1 MEQKVFPIIFKPR
14 RVPHMPQLRRIS
26 VLALTGLG
34 ASLFAI
40 TATTPAQAVDIPIP
54 ESNLFILDVSGST
67 NSVELWK
74 NLKVSLTS
82 KLSQPFGNPIS
93 KSIARKYPVDV
104 SITSISQNSQN
115 SPVFTIVSK
124 SDAKQ
129 IWGAVEQVFPD
140 STDKRLKAITT
151 ELFGENGP
159 WAGQAKIFT
168 RSKIVIPT
176 AAACKKSTLYSINKG
191 SFLRNTDEENKLV
204 LSGAI
209 CGKVISIAKNIKQ
222 ADDYFSKPL
231 CDKRAICS
239 DIAGAIYRATNLAA
253 DLASQERDRV
263 NGRDVPPKLCI
274 AIASDMLN
282 ESPGMSQA
290 SKLNSKRIA
299 ISASS
304 LAEAKSAGVAAAKSV
319 GISFPADISVR
330 AVMVGIGSG
339 PKPIALDRN
348 SYLLSYWEGF
358 WTESGVKE
366 TNQAQSL
373 NQACS

>member
-1 MEQKVFPIIFKPR
+1 MERRPFPNMPNPRKVAP
-14 RVPHMPQLRRIS
+14 MPKLRRIS

-34 ASLFAI
+34 ATLFAI
-40 TATTPAQAVDIPIP
+40 AAPSPARAVSIPIS

-93 KSIARKYPVDV
+93 KSIALKYPVDV
-104 SITSISQNSQN
+104 SVTSVSQNSQN
-115 SPVFTIVSK
+115 SPIFSIVSK

-151 ELFGENGP
+151 ELFDENGP

-168 RSKIVIPT
+168 KSKIVIPT
-176 AAACKKSTLYSINKG
+176 AAACKKSTLDSINQG
-191 SFLRNTDEENKLV
+191 SFLRNTDERNKLV
-204 LSGAI
+204 LSAAL
-209 CGKVISIAKNIKQ
+209 CGKIISIAKNLKQ

-231 CDKRAICS
+231 CDKRASCS
-239 DIAGAIYRATNLAA
+239 DIAGVIYRSTNLAA
-253 DLASQERDRV
+253 DLASQERYRV
-263 NGRDVPPKLCI
+263 NGKEVAPKLCI

-282 ESPGMSQA
+282 ESPGMSRT
-290 SKLNSKRIA
+290 SKLDSKRIA
-299 ISASS
+299 TTAAS
-304 LAEAKSAGVAAAKSV
+304 LTEAKSAGVAAAKSV
-319 GISFPADISVR
+319 GISFPSNISVR

-339 PKPIALDRN
+339 PNPIALERN

-358 WTESGVKE
+358 WTASGVKE

>member
-1 MEQKVFPIIFKPR
+1 VERRPFPNMPNPRKVAP
-14 RVPHMPQLRRIS
+14 MPKLRRIS

-34 ASLFAI
+34 ATLFAI
-40 TATTPAQAVDIPIP
+40 AAPSPARAVSIPIS

-93 KSIARKYPVDV
+93 KSIALKYPVDV
-104 SITSISQNSQN
+104 SVTSVSQNSQN
-115 SPVFTIVSK
+115 SPIFSIVSK

-151 ELFGENGP
+151 ELFDENGP

-168 RSKIVIPT
+168 KSKIVIPT
-176 AAACKKSTLYSINKG
+176 AAACKKSTLDSINQG
-191 SFLRNTDEENKLV
+191 SFLRNTDERNKLV
-204 LSGAI
+204 LSAAL
-209 CGKVISIAKNIKQ
+209 CGKIISIAKNLKQ

-231 CDKRAICS
+231 CDKRASCS
-239 DIAGAIYRATNLAA
+239 DIAGVIYRSTNLAA
-253 DLASQERDRV
+253 DLASQERYRV
-263 NGRDVPPKLCI
+263 NGKEVAPKLCI

-282 ESPGMSQA
+282 ESPGMSRT
-290 SKLNSKRIA
+290 SKLDSKRIA
-299 ISASS
+299 TTAAS
-304 LAEAKSAGVAAAKSV
+304 LTEAKSAGVAAAKSV
-319 GISFPADISVR
+319 GISFPSNISVR

-339 PKPIALDRN
+339 PNPIALERN

-358 WTESGVKE
+358 WTASGVKE

>member
-1 MEQKVFPIIFKPR
+1 MERRPFPSMPNPRKVAP
-14 RVPHMPQLRRIS
+14 MPKLRRIS

-34 ASLFAI
+34 ATLFAI
-40 TATTPAQAVDIPIP
+40 AAPSPARAVSIPIS

-93 KSIARKYPVDV
+93 KSIALKYPVDV
-104 SITSISQNSQN
+104 SVTSVSQNSQN
-115 SPVFTIVSK
+115 SPIFSIVSK

-129 IWGAVEQVFPD
+129 IWGAVEQVFPN

-151 ELFGENGP
+151 ELFDENGP

-168 RSKIVIPT
+168 KSKIVIPT
-176 AAACKKSTLYSINKG
+176 AAACKKSTLDSINQG
-191 SFLRNTDEENKLV
+191 SFLRNTDERNKLV
-204 LSGAI
+204 LSAAL
-209 CGKVISIAKNIKQ
+209 CGKIISIAKNLKQ

-231 CDKRAICS
+231 CDKRASCS
-239 DIAGAIYRATNLAA
+239 DIAGVIYRSTNLAA
-253 DLASQERDRV
+253 DLASQERYRV
-263 NGRDVPPKLCI
+263 NGKEVAPKLCI

-282 ESPGMSQA
+282 ESPGMSRT
-290 SKLNSKRIA
+290 SKLDSKRIA
-299 ISASS
+299 MTAAS
-304 LAEAKSAGVAAAKSV
+304 LTEAKSAGVAAAKSV
-319 GISFPADISVR
+319 GISFPSNISVR

-339 PKPIALDRN
+339 PNPIALERN

-358 WTESGVKE
+358 WTASGVKE

>member
-1 MEQKVFPIIFKPR
+1 MERRPFPSMPNPRKVAP
-14 RVPHMPQLRRIS
+14 MPKLRRIS

-34 ASLFAI
+34 ATLFAI
-40 TATTPAQAVDIPIP
+40 AAPSPARAVSIPIS

-93 KSIARKYPVDV
+93 KSIALKYPVDV
-104 SITSISQNSQN
+104 SVTSVSQNSQN
-115 SPVFTIVSK
+115 SPIFSIVSK

-129 IWGAVEQVFPD
+129 IWGAVEQVFPN

-151 ELFGENGP
+151 ELFDENGP

-168 RSKIVIPT
+168 KSKIVIPT
-176 AAACKKSTLYSINKG
+176 AAACKKSTLDSINQG
-191 SFLRNTDEENKLV
+191 SFLRNTDERNKLV
-204 LSGAI
+204 LSAAL
-209 CGKVISIAKNIKQ
+209 CGKIISIAKNLKQ

-231 CDKRAICS
+231 CDKRASCS
-239 DIAGAIYRATNLAA
+239 DIAGVIYRSTNLAA
-253 DLASQERDRV
+253 DLASQERYRV
-263 NGRDVPPKLCI
+263 NGKEVAPKLCI

-282 ESPGMSQA
+282 ESPGMSRT
-290 SKLNSKRIA
+290 SKLDSKRIA
-299 ISASS
+299 TTAAS
-304 LAEAKSAGVAAAKSV
+304 LTEAKSAGVAAAKSV
-319 GISFPADISVR
+319 GISFPSNISVR

-339 PKPIALDRN
+339 PNPIALERN

-358 WTESGVKE
+358 WTASGVKE